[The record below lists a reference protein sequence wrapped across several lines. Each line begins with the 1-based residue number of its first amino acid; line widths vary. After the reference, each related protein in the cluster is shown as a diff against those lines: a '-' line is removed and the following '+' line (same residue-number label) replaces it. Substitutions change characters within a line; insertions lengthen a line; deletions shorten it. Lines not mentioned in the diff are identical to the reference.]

1 MLRVSL
7 LACLV
12 LLSFLPTSLPAQNP
26 PHYAGRVE
34 ASWDAD
40 GRSMTLTKPF
50 AYIDS
55 KGQRWEAPAGSRVNG
70 ASIPNFA
77 WPAVGGPFV
86 RPYSASSAD
95 RKGVGW
101 GRSVYISVD

>member
-1 MLRVSL
+1 MLRVSV

-50 AYIDS
+50 AYIAS
-55 KGQRWEAPAGSRVNG
+55 KGQRWEAPAGSSVTG

-77 WPAVGGPFV
+77 CPDVGVPFV
-86 RPYSASSAD
+86 CASRDAP
-95 RKGVGW
+95 VIHI
-101 GRSVYISVD
+101 GRE